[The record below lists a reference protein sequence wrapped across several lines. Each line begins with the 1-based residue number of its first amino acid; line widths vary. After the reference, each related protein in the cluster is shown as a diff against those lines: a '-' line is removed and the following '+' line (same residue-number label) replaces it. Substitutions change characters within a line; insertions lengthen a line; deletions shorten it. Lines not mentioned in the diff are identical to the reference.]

1 MRWAG
6 CGEGGEVCAGEGGTE
21 GVMVMGMGAAIIVAL
36 RTTLTG
42 THPLPQVSIGAATG
56 SASEERGSV
65 GV

>member
-1 MRWAG
+1 M
-6 CGEGGEVCAGEGGTE
+6 CAGEGGSE

-56 SASEERGSV
+56 SVSGKKESV
-65 GV
+65 GM